1 MQPFA
6 AIASCSKGLTDGN
19 MEDAGIGWIASII
32 IGGIAG
38 WIAETITRSNMGLI
52 VNIVLGMVGAGVAAW
67 LFKLLGIELGAGWLS
82 YLVAG
87 IVGACLLIFATRLIA
102 PGRWRA

>member
-1 MQPFA
+1 
-6 AIASCSKGLTDGN
+6 

-32 IGGIAG
+32 IGGVAG
-38 WIAETITRSNMGLI
+38 WIAEKITRSDMGLI
-52 VNIVLGMVGAGVAAW
+52 VNIVLGMIGAGLAAW
-67 LFKLLGIELGAGWLS
+67 LFNLAGIQLATGWLG

-87 IVGACLLIFATRLIA
+87 IVGACLLIVATRLIA